1 MTELAPA
8 HDAPGAATVDADNP
22 WPGLEAFREADAAF
36 FFGREHARDELAR
49 LVAQQR
55 LVVLYGRSG
64 LGKTSLLRA
73 GVFPKLRAA
82 QFLPIYIRALFRSAD
97 ATAREPD
104 LRMQVKA
111 AIERAA
117 VEARVEHPPLDP
129 SATLWEW
136 FSRTDAQFWNERS
149 HRVLPVLVFD
159 QFEEAFTHG
168 VSSDGRMA
176 TTEQFLGELVDL
188 VRGSVPASV
197 VARLEQSPTEAL
209 TFTTSR
215 DTCHVLLSMRKEF
228 LPELLRLKPRLPALL
243 DHRFELSG
251 MTVADAERVVTGPGG
266 HLVDPGVAERIVAFV
281 AAARRS
287 SVDQTTN
294 DAMVDPAILSVFCR
308 QLNVTRQRRQM
319 MRITAELVSGT
330 QAAIIADFYSQ
341 AVADLGAD
349 VRCFIEEDLVTE
361 SGFRDSIAVEEAL
374 RAPGLTDAVIES
386 LIERRL
392 VRREGAGPTAR
403 LELTHDVLTDPILES
418 RNVRRIREQAEQARQ
433 AEEQARRV
441 AQEAEERELRER
453 QLKFTQEL
461 LKKESE
467 NAELALELAGQRER
481 ETQATARLLD
491 AERRALSRQRLY
503 VAALVGLLAL
513 AGSQFYSA
521 SRARGRAETNLAAAQ
536 LEQGLALLD
545 SRRDWAIAYVT
556 RALEVDPDN
565 LAARSLVLDALLHM
579 NWPLAELNLMHEA
592 PLLWG
597 QFDPDGNR
605 FVTVSDD
612 GTARIWNAKDGSASG
627 APLKH
632 GGRALVVRF
641 DTKGRLLVLADDGH
655 AHLRDVASGRETEYR
670 HPKATGKP
678 PDPYRTVWATFRP
691 PDERVTTVAAG
702 GVVSVW
708 NGGATD
714 VLDAREELVT
724 VQFNRSG
731 DQLLTVARDNA
742 AGIWDLRTKRRKFR
756 LAGHQDAI
764 VATLWSPDESR
775 VATASRDG
783 TARLWDSRTGQLLFP
798 PLRHSKAVTSVQFN
812 PDGTRLVTTSEDGSA
827 RLWDTGTGEPVAAPM
842 LHDGAVMS
850 AVFSPEGLRVV
861 TASADGTARLWDAVT
876 GAVLAEPMRHQGQV
890 RSAVFSPDG
899 QHVLSTSADRR
910 ARLWDVRSGAAVPST
925 LRLSCAP
932 ETVQFAPNG
941 NELVISC
948 IDGTLVRWD
957 GTSRAPAETVVSSGG
972 KPVDLSLDGSLMLVI
987 ATDGINVVRAA
998 GDVVRR
1004 LPEDASVTAARFSPD
1019 GHTIVTARGASVRM
1033 WDAGTGALIATIQND
1048 KDIVNVD
1055 FNGDGSRIITVS
1067 RDSARIWDPR
1077 SGAAVSEPFAQG
1089 STLTDAR
1096 LSQDARTALTLSADG
1111 NARLWDVPTRLRIAT
1126 LAGDSAVGSA
1136 QFSPD
1141 GRRVVTGTANG
1152 ALRIWDARTGHP
1164 HSGLLRH
1171 DAPIYAVQ
1179 FSPDGQR
1186 VAGASQDSTVR
1197 IWDVPVPRGGDAR
1210 TLSLL
1215 ARAVVGYGVNQL
1227 GALVPAENPVE
1238 TLQKARAASR
1248 AETDSAL
1255 MGAVWKWV
1263 FENRSTRAISPFSQ
1277 ISVDDYVKLQLESD
1291 DADARRETRRQFPW
1305 HPRVV
1310 SQLRNAR
1317 ANAYTSAI
1325 P

>member
-1 MTELAPA
+1 MTELASA
-8 HDAPGAATVDADNP
+8 HDAPGATVDSDNP

-36 FFGREHARDELAR
+36 FFGREHARDELTR

-73 GVFPKLRAA
+73 GLFPKLRAA
-82 QFLPIYIRALFRSAD
+82 QYLPIYVRALFRSTD

-117 VEARVEHPPLDP
+117 ADARVEHPVLDP
-129 SATLWEW
+129 AATLWEW

-168 VSSDGRMA
+168 FSSDARVA
-176 TTEQFLGELVDL
+176 TTEQFLSELVDL

-197 VARLEQSPTEAL
+197 VERLEQSPTEAL
-209 TFTTSR
+209 SFTTSR
-215 DTCHVLLSMRKEF
+215 DTCHILLSMRKEF

-266 HLVDPGVAERIVAFV
+266 HLVDPGVADRIVAFV

-287 SVDQTTN
+287 SVDQTT

-319 MRITAELVSGT
+319 SRITAELVSGT

-341 AVADLGAD
+341 AVADLGPD
-349 VRCFIEEDLVTE
+349 VRRFIEEDLVTE
-361 SGFRDSIAVEEAL
+361 SGFRDSIAVEEAR
-374 RAPGLTDAVIES
+374 RAPGLTDDIIES

-392 VRREGAGPTAR
+392 VRREGAGATAR

-433 AEEQARRV
+433 AEEQARLV

-481 ETQATARLLD
+481 EAQATARLLD
-491 AERRALSRQRLY
+491 TKWRALRRQRLY
-503 VAALVGLLAL
+503 VIALVALLAL

-536 LEQGLALLD
+536 LEQGLALVD

-565 LAARSLVLDALLHM
+565 LAARSLVLDALLHL
-579 NWPLAELNLMHEA
+579 NWPLAELNLVHEA

-597 QFDPDGNR
+597 QFDPEGNR
-605 FVTVSDD
+605 FVTVSED
-612 GTARIWNAKDGSASG
+612 GTARIWNTKDGSAVG

-632 GGRALVVRF
+632 GGRALVARF
-641 DTKGRLLVLADDGH
+641 DTTGRLLILADDGH
-655 AHLRDVASGRETEYR
+655 AHLRDFASGRDTEYK
-670 HPKATGKP
+670 HPKVMGDLLNP
-678 PDPYRTVWATFRP
+678 HRMVWATFRP
-691 PDERVTTVAAG
+691 PDGRVSTIALG

-714 VLDAREELVT
+714 ILDAHEELVT
-724 VQFNRSG
+724 AQFNGTG
-731 DQLLTVARDNA
+731 DQLLTVGRDNA
-742 AGIWDLRTKRRKFR
+742 AAIWDLRTKRRKFR
-756 LAGHQDAI
+756 LVGHQDAI
-764 VATLWSPDESR
+764 VAAQWSPDELR
-775 VATASRDG
+775 VVTGSRDG
-783 TARLWDSRTGQLLFP
+783 TARLWDSRTGRLLFP
-798 PLRHSKAVTSVQFN
+798 PLRHSKAVTSAQFN

-827 RLWDTGTGEPVAAPM
+827 RLWDTGTGEAVGVPM
-842 LHDGAVMS
+842 LHDGVVTS

-876 GAVLAEPMRHQGQV
+876 GSVLAEPMRHQGPV
-890 RSAVFSPDG
+890 RSAVFSPNG
-899 QHVLSTSADRR
+899 QHVLTTSADRR
-910 ARLWDVRSGAAVPST
+910 ARLWDVRTGAAVPST

-932 ETVQFAPNG
+932 ETVQFAPSG
-941 NELVISC
+941 SELVISC

-957 GTSRAPAETVVSSGG
+957 GAARAPSETVVNPLG
-972 KPVDLSLDGSLMLVI
+972 KPADLNTDGSLMLMV
-987 ATDGINVVRAA
+987 TGDGVNVVRAA
-998 GDVVRR
+998 GDVVRTLK
-1004 LPEDASVTAARFSPD
+1004 LPEDASVSSAKFSPD
-1019 GHTIVTARGASVRM
+1019 GRTILTARGSSVRM
-1033 WDAGTGALIATIQND
+1033 WDAGTGALIATVQND
-1048 KDIVNVD
+1048 REIVSAD
-1055 FNGDGSRIITVS
+1055 FNGDGSRIITAS
-1067 RDSARIWDPR
+1067 RDSARVWDPR
-1077 SGAAVSEPFAQG
+1077 TGAAVSEPFAQG

-1096 LSQDARTALTLSADG
+1096 LSPDARIALTLSADG

-1152 ALRIWDARTGHP
+1152 VLRIWDARTGHP
-1164 HSGLLRH
+1164 HTGLLRH

-1197 IWDVPVPRGGDAR
+1197 IWDVPIPRGGDAR
-1210 TLSLL
+1210 TLTLL

-1227 GALVPAENPVE
+1227 GALVPAEDPVDA
-1238 TLQKARAASR
+1238 LQKARAAHRS
-1248 AETDSAL
+1248 ETDSAL
-1255 MGAVWKWV
+1255 IGTVRMWV
-1263 FENRSTRAISPFSQ
+1263 LDDRSTRTISPFSQ
-1277 ISVDDYVKLQLESD
+1277 ISVDEYVKLQLESD
-1291 DADARRETRRQFPW
+1291 SADARRETRRQFPW
-1305 HPRVV
+1305 HLRVV
-1310 SQLRNAR
+1310 SQLRDAR
-1317 ANAYTSAI
+1317 MSLYSVAI